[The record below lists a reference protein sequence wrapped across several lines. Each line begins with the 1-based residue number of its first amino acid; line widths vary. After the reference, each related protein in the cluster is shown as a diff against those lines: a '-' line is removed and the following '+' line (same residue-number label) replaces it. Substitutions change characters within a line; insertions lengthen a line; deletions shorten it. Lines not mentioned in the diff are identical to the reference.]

1 MIKEKKSQGNMNM
14 KLAVK
19 LLRVLGGSLVSL
31 GHNRR
36 RHYKETHTAKKKRKK
51 SSFFFM
57 ILLRKYCLW
66 MCRFLYSKS
75 TVSLA
80 VG

>member
-1 MIKEKKSQGNMNM
+1 MNM

-36 RHYKETHTAKKKRKK
+36 RHYKETHTAKKKKKK
-51 SSFFFM
+51 SSFFHDSITKILFM
-57 ILLRKYCLW
+57 D
-66 MCRFLYSKS
+66 
-75 TVSLA
+75 VS
-80 VG
+80 VPI

>member
-1 MIKEKKSQGNMNM
+1 MNM

-36 RHYKETHTAKKKRKK
+36 RHYKETHTAKKKKK
-51 SSFFFM
+51 KIFFFFHDSITK
-57 ILLRKYCLW
+57 ILF
-66 MCRFLYSKS
+66 MD
-75 TVSLA
+75 VS
-80 VG
+80 VPI